1 MFAGATI
8 VFDLG
13 GTLVDTAPDLTNAR
27 RGRAFPRLNRLN
39 PAADLSLTPP
49 RRSRRRAMVESEFRV
64 PANGGLVQVLREK
77 EMLRRLVTGVAI
89 VCLMGG
95 AAYAQQDEEPVDSE
109 CAQQLTTAQE
119 TVQDKVDNNA
129 LSEDDQEKI
138 YALMDEADALCTEG
152 KSDEAIATL
161 ATVNKMVAGQ

>member
-1 MFAGATI
+1 MF
-8 VFDLG
+8 
-13 GTLVDTAPDLTNAR
+13 
-27 RGRAFPRLNRLN
+27 
-39 PAADLSLTPP
+39 
-49 RRSRRRAMVESEFRV
+49 
-64 PANGGLVQVLREK
+64 REK

-95 AAYAQQDEEPVDSE
+95 AAYAQDEEAVDSA
-109 CAQQLTTAQE
+109 CAQQLTAAQE
-119 TVQDKVDNNA
+119 SVQDKVDNNV
-129 LSEDDQEKI
+129 LSEADQEKI

>member
-1 MFAGATI
+1 MI
-8 VFDLG
+8 
-13 GTLVDTAPDLTNAR
+13 
-27 RGRAFPRLNRLN
+27 
-39 PAADLSLTPP
+39 
-49 RRSRRRAMVESEFRV
+49 ESQFLM
-64 PANGGLVQVLREK
+64 PANGGLVQVFREK

-95 AAYAQQDEEPVDSE
+95 AAYAQGDEPVDSE

-119 TVQDKVDNNA
+119 TVQDRVDNNA
-129 LSEDDQEKI
+129 LSEADQEKI

-161 ATVNKMVAGQ
+161 STVNKMVAGQ

>member
-1 MFAGATI
+1 MF
-8 VFDLG
+8 
-13 GTLVDTAPDLTNAR
+13 
-27 RGRAFPRLNRLN
+27 
-39 PAADLSLTPP
+39 
-49 RRSRRRAMVESEFRV
+49 
-64 PANGGLVQVLREK
+64 REK

-95 AAYAQQDEEPVDSE
+95 AAYAQGEEPVDSA

-119 TVQDKVDNNA
+119 AVQDRVDNNA
-129 LSEDDQEKI
+129 LSEADQEKI

-161 ATVNKMVAGQ
+161 GTVNKMVAGQ

>member
-1 MFAGATI
+1 
-8 VFDLG
+8 
-13 GTLVDTAPDLTNAR
+13 
-27 RGRAFPRLNRLN
+27 
-39 PAADLSLTPP
+39 
-49 RRSRRRAMVESEFRV
+49 MVESEFRV
-64 PANGGLVQVLREK
+64 PANGRLVQVLREK

-89 VCLMGG
+89 VCFMGG

-109 CAQQLTTAQE
+109 CAQQLTAAQE

>member
-1 MFAGATI
+1 MI
-8 VFDLG
+8 
-13 GTLVDTAPDLTNAR
+13 
-27 RGRAFPRLNRLN
+27 
-39 PAADLSLTPP
+39 
-49 RRSRRRAMVESEFRV
+49 ESEFRM
-64 PANGGLVQVLREK
+64 PANGGLVQVFRER
-77 EMLRRLVTGVAI
+77 EMLRRLVTGVAM

-95 AAYAQQDEEPVDSE
+95 AAYAQGEGEEPAADSE

-119 TVQDKVDNNA
+119 TVQDRVDNNA

-152 KSDEAIATL
+152 KSDEAMATL

>member
-1 MFAGATI
+1 MDMPPVSSTTSRVRLPRAES
-8 VFDLG
+8 
-13 GTLVDTAPDLTNAR
+13 PQSR
-27 RGRAFPRLNRLN
+27 RRS
-39 PAADLSLTPP
+39 SLTPP
-49 RRSRRRAMVESEFRV
+49 GRSQRRAMIESQFRM
-64 PANGGLVQVLREK
+64 PTNGGLVQVFREI

-95 AAYAQQDEEPVDSE
+95 AAYSQVDEPVDSE